1 MWRKEDGRQHNPN
14 EISTSSGNSTTS
26 TAPGQTAP
34 APAPSSVKHS
44 PAPTQVSPNAVA
56 CLSQGIKIKGEISG
70 GEDLFIDGA
79 VEGKVNFQNS
89 ILTVGPNATVKA
101 DITARE
107 IVVRGRVEGK
117 LEGADRVHIWN
128 TARVNGDI
136 RADRV
141 SIEEGAELHGRMEA
155 GKAPARLGE
164 SAGSKKSETPKAK
177 ENESGSGKLAPGAA
191 VAGAN

>member
-1 MWRKEDGRQHNPN
+1 MWRKEEGRQPNPN
-14 EISTSSGNSTTS
+14 EISTSPGNPATS
-26 TAPGQTAP
+26 PVPTQAAGATQ
-34 APAPSSVKHS
+34 PSSKLS

-101 DITARE
+101 DIIARE

-117 LEGADRVHIWN
+117 LDGSDCVQLWSS
-128 TARVNGDI
+128 ARVEGDI

-141 SIEEGAELHGRMEA
+141 SIEEGAEVRGKMEA
-155 GKAPARLGE
+155 GKPPVRAADAPDSRKAEISKPKLTDAD
-164 SAGSKKSETPKAK
+164 AGHA
-177 ENESGSGKLAPGAA
+177 APGAA
-191 VAGAN
+191 VAGAD

>member
-1 MWRKEDGRQHNPN
+1 MWRKEEGRQPNPN
-14 EISTSSGNSTTS
+14 EISTSPGNPATS
-26 TAPGQTAP
+26 PVPTQAAGATQ
-34 APAPSSVKHS
+34 PSSKLS

-101 DITARE
+101 DIIARE

-141 SIEEGAELHGRMEA
+141 AIEEGAELHGKMEA
-155 GKAPARLGE
+155 GKAPARPGE
-164 SAGSKKSETPKAK
+164 SSGNKKSEVPKAK
-177 ENESGSGKLAPGAA
+177 ETDSGTGKVAPGAA
-191 VAGAN
+191 VAGAS